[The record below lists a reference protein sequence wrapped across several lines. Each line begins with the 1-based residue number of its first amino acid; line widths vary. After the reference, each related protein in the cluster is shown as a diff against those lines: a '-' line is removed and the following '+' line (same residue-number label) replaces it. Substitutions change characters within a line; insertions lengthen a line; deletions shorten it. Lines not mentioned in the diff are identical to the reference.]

1 MAARKSRVVKQKAAP
16 RSRRAEKR
24 RAANPRIGSSFGDF
38 LEEDRLRGA
47 VTALALKRV
56 IAWQIAAEMER
67 QDLTKKGMA
76 EAMETSRSALDRLL
90 DPDSEAL
97 SIRTLDKAAR
107 ALGKR
112 IVFELAG

>member
-1 MAARKSRVVKQKAAP
+1 
-16 RSRRAEKR
+16 
-24 RAANPRIGSSFGDF
+24 
-38 LEEDRLRGA
+38 
-47 VTALALKRV
+47 
-56 IAWQIAAEMER
+56 MER
-67 QDLTKKGMA
+67 QDLTKTRMA

-90 DPDSEAL
+90 DPESEAL